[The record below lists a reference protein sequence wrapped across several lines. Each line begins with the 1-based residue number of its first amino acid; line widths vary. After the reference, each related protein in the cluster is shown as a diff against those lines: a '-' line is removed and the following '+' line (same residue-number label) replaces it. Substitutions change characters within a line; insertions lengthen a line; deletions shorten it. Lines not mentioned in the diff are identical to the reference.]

1 MVKKISKNREKRNRA
16 QARRAEENAA
26 VTNDMAGKEASAA
39 KPETGSGTLSHA
51 ARLRQGNA
59 GDHLKTRCF
68 GLLCLFQGMSWILF
82 PAYTVPGRFGWIL
95 LAILVLL
102 SAVFLYGA
110 WFALRKDTLKN
121 PNMIWWTALIAL
133 PVHGALTHFA
143 SADLFN
149 FGPEQT
155 VARLALGALLVL
167 LTSGMLGDFLL
178 LLLTGVLRKRVAGG
192 TFAPDAAAFRAKY
205 GWFDTL
211 EALLIAFVLAMCVR
225 VYVVQAFNIPSGS
238 MEDTLLVGDYL
249 MVNKFLYGVRA
260 PVVDRELF
268 ALRAPERGDIIVFEF
283 PEDAGKPWLK
293 RRDFIKRVV
302 GLPGDRVEMRAKQ
315 LYLNGEAVTI
325 PQEVH
330 KEPDLIPA
338 ASSPRDFF
346 EAVTVP
352 EGQYFVMGDNRD
364 RSLDSRFWG
373 FVDARAIKGRAW
385 IKYWSWDK
393 ERTRPRWGRIF
404 RTIE

>member
-1 MVKKISKNREKRNRA
+1 MTRISKNREKRNRA

-26 VTNDMAGKEASAA
+26 AANDTRRKEASEA
-39 KPETGSGTLSHA
+39 KPEAHSGTLSHA
-51 ARLRQGNA
+51 ARLRQGSA
-59 GDHLKTRCF
+59 ADHLKTRCF
-68 GLLCLFQGMSWILF
+68 GLLCLFQGMIWILF
-82 PAYTVPGRFGWIL
+82 PAYAVPSKFGWTL
-95 LAILVLL
+95 LTLLVLL

-110 WFALRKDTLKN
+110 WFALRKDTLRN
-121 PNMIWWTALIAL
+121 LNMMWWTALIAL
-133 PVHGALTHFA
+133 PVHGALAPFA

-149 FGPEQT
+149 FGPEHT

-167 LTSGMLGDFLL
+167 VTSGMLGDFLL
-178 LLLTGVLRKRVAGG
+178 LLLSGALRKRMAGG
-192 TFAPDAAAFRAKY
+192 TFSPDAAAFRAKY

-346 EAVTVP
+346 EPMIVP

-385 IKYWSWDK
+385 IKYWSWDR

-404 RTIE
+404 RTID